1 MESSFFFLPNKKRK
15 YELIYFKD
23 ILYLEGS
30 INYTLF
36 HLKDGRVKVSPRTLL
51 YHIQRSLDE
60 SFIRVHRA
68 FCINKTYL
76 DKYDAELTP
85 NYLHLKG
92 GIRLAVSRRKRKALE
107 GFTRCA
113 NDGAA

>member
-1 MESSFFFLPNKKRK
+1 MEASIFYLPNKRRK
-15 YELIYFKD
+15 FEKIDYSD

-30 INYTLF
+30 INYTLI
-36 HLKDGRVKVSPRTLL
+36 HLKNGQVKVSPRTLL

-76 DKYDAELTP
+76 ETYDAELTP
-85 NYLHLKG
+85 DHLHLKG
-92 GIRLAVSRRKRKALE
+92 GIRLAVSRRKKKVLE
-107 GFTRCA
+107 RHYSISK
-113 NDGAA
+113 NEI

>member
-1 MESSFFFLPNKKRK
+1 MQPSTIFYLPNKRK
-15 YELIYFKD
+15 KLEKINYSD
-23 ILYLEGS
+23 IMYLEGS
-30 INYTLF
+30 INYTLI
-36 HLKDGRVKVSPRTLL
+36 HLKDGNVKVSPRTLL

-76 DKYDAELTP
+76 ETYDAELTP

-92 GIRLAVSRRKRKALE
+92 GIRLSVSRRKRKALE
-107 GFTRCA
+107 GI
-113 NDGAA
+113 